1 MAAALVLLP
10 GASVGLRA
18 DEVPKP
24 KPKAGAA
31 PAGEASPQPKRIELS
46 SRQLP
51 AESTMVLRNVTG
63 QEIEAKLLSAHG
75 DQVKIER
82 INDGRVFIVPIDTFD
97 EYSGERIRSWID
109 RDPDAVDYSLA
120 ISATK
125 NLVNSS
131 TFLSSGRD
139 FKFSEWSYHVT
150 VRNQTR
156 NTLSGAQ
163 LEFRLVYDDYVD
175 IAKTTVGPGKGPNQ
189 QEGQLVDLPEMV
201 FNDEIEFDTPTL
213 VLHTYEFNPLRAPR
227 EYARDTLKGIWIR
240 VVRNGK
246 IIGEYKSNPS
256 AMNGLTWD
264 NEGKT
269 EIRVTNRFRDQ
280 LGAGP
285 KN

>member
-1 MAAALVLLP
+1 MAAFVLLP

-24 KPKAGAA
+24 KPKAAGEPDGEAA
-31 PAGEASPQPKRIELS
+31 PRSKRLELS
-46 SRQLP
+46 SRQMP
-51 AESTMVLRNVTG
+51 GRSIMVLRNVTG

-82 INDGRVFIVPIDTFD
+82 VNDGRVFIVPIDTFD

-163 LEFRLVYDDYVD
+163 LEFRLVFDDFVD
-175 IAKTTVGPGKGPNQ
+175 IVKTAVGPGKGPNQ

-201 FNDEIEFDTPTL
+201 FNDEIEFDTPSL
-213 VLHTYEFNPLRAPR
+213 VLHTYEFNPPRAPR

-240 VVRNGK
+240 VLRNGK

-256 AMNGLTWD
+256 AMGGLTWD

-280 LGAGP
+280 LGTSP
-285 KN
+285 RK